1 MGAADHLPQVA
12 VREGNG
18 SAPVLLVCEHASNAL
33 PARFGTLGLDDEA
46 RVSHIA
52 WDLGA
57 LDLARGLATR
67 FGAPLIRAAVS
78 RLVFDLN
85 RPPDAPDA
93 IPERSELTDIPGNMG
108 LSTSARQTRIDQ
120 IHKPWTAA
128 LRSAVETV
136 RPAAL
141 ISIHSFTPIFAGT
154 PRSTE
159 IGIIHDR
166 DARLASAVIARSRHL
181 GWERNRPYGPA
192 DGVTHTLKT
201 YAEPLGIH
209 PLMIEVRN
217 DLLKGPEAVDR
228 VAAGLASVIIP
239 ALEECGIS
247 SRERAA

>member
-1 MGAADHLPQVA
+1 MGAADHPPQVA
-12 VREGNG
+12 VREGIG
-18 SAPVLLVCEHASNAL
+18 PAPVLLVCEHASNTI
-33 PARFGTLGLDDEA
+33 PACFGTLGLDDEA

-57 LDLARGLATR
+57 LDLARALAVR
-67 FGAPLIRAAVS
+67 FDAPLMRAAVS

-85 RPPDAPDA
+85 RPPDAADA

-108 LSTSARQTRIDQ
+108 LSASARQARIDQ
-120 IHKPWTAA
+120 IHSPWATA
-128 LRSAVETV
+128 LGSAVETD

-141 ISIHSFTPIFAGT
+141 ISVHSFTPMFAGT

-159 IGIIHDR
+159 IGIIHDQ

-181 GWERNRPYGPA
+181 GWQRNRPYGPA

-201 YAEPLGIH
+201 YAEPRGIH
-209 PLMIEVRN
+209 PLMLEIRN
-217 DLLKGPEAVDR
+217 DLLKGPEAVNR

-239 ALEECGIS
+239 ALEECGIAL
-247 SRERAA
+247 RKLVA

>member
-1 MGAADHLPQVA
+1 MGAADHPPQVA

-18 SAPVLLVCEHASNAL
+18 SAPVLLVCEHASNTI

-57 LDLARGLATR
+57 LDLAHALAVR
-67 FGAPLIRAAVS
+67 FDAPLMRAAVS

-85 RPPDAPDA
+85 RPPDASDA
-93 IPERSELTDIPGNMG
+93 IPKRSELTDIPGNMG
-108 LSTSARQTRIDQ
+108 LSASVRQARIDQ
-120 IHKPWTAA
+120 IHSPWASA
-128 LRSAVETV
+128 LGSAVETA

-141 ISIHSFTPIFAGT
+141 ISVHSFTPIFAGT
-154 PRSTE
+154 PRNTE
-159 IGIIHDR
+159 IGIIHDQ

-181 GWERNRPYGPA
+181 GWQRNRPYGPA

-201 YAEPLGIH
+201 YAEPHGIH
-209 PLMIEVRN
+209 PLMLEVRN
-217 DLLKGPEAVDR
+217 DLLKEPEAVNR

-239 ALEECGIS
+239 ALEECGIAL
-247 SRERAA
+247 RELVA